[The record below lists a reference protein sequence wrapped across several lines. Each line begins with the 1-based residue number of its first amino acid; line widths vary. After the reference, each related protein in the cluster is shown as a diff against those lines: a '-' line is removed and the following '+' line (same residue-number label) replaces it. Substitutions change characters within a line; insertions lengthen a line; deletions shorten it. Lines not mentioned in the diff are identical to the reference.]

1 VLSKDE
7 RYLVVN
13 ILKLNVFDSIA
24 ELGDPVVWA
33 TVEWG
38 GMTRRTRS
46 IKKGPVLNELIYFRL
61 TISDTKGDK
70 NELIDKI
77 TDDLITKPEILIS
90 VWADGH
96 NGQFESLGTCRVE
109 LCKLQNKKFVDRKF
123 TDSKSRKQIT
133 FQTRALYET
142 GQLVSS
148 LRNKGSP
155 KVEM

>member
-1 VLSKDE
+1 MLSKDE
-7 RYLVVN
+7 QYLVVN
-13 ILKLNVFDSIA
+13 ITKLNVFDSIA

-33 TVEWG
+33 TIEWG
-38 GMTRRTRS
+38 GITRKSKMTKR
-46 IKKGPVLNELIYFRL
+46 PMLNELFYFRL
-61 TISDTKGDK
+61 AVPDSKRDKTKII
-70 NELIDKI
+70 EKI
-77 TDDLITKPEILIS
+77 TEELTTKPEILIS

-109 LCKLQNKKFVDRKF
+109 LYKIQNKKFVDRKF

-133 FQTRALYET
+133 FQTRVLYET

-148 LRNKGSP
+148 FRDKGSA

>member
-61 TISDTKGDK
+61 TIS
-70 NELIDKI
+70 DKI